1 MPSLAGLNGLDVA
14 VAALLLVSAGFAYF
28 RGFVHEVLSITG
40 WIGAVAAA
48 VYGFPIA
55 QPFARGM
62 IESKLLADV
71 TAGAALF
78 LAALVVLSLIARA
91 VSRRVK
97 DSALGALDRALGF
110 LFGLLRGAL
119 IASIAYL
126 VYNLAT
132 PPKDRPDWIVKART
146 TPLMGLGAQS
156 LLVLLPPETANR
168 LGLRDAARPPASG
181 QPPKSP
187 EPSVRDLL
195 DPKPKTPDRPAQEG
209 YGDKERQDMQRL
221 IDGTGPGKS

>member
-1 MPSLAGLNGLDVA
+1 MPSLAGINGLDVA

-48 VYGFPIA
+48 IYGFPLA
-55 QPFARGM
+55 QPVARGL
-62 IESKLLADV
+62 IESKLLADIA
-71 TAGAALF
+71 AGAALF
-78 LAALVVLSLIARA
+78 LAALVILSLLARA

-119 IASIAYL
+119 IVCIAYL
-126 VYNLAT
+126 IYNLAT
-132 PPKDRPDWIVKART
+132 PPKDRPDWIVKARS
-146 TPLMGLGAQS
+146 TPLMGLGGQA
-156 LLVLLPPETANR
+156 LVVLLPTQTANR
-168 LGLRDAARPPASG
+168 LGLRGPA
-181 QPPKSP
+181 QPPRP
-187 EPSVRDLL
+187 AEPSVQDLL
-195 DPKPKTPDRPAQEG
+195 SPKPKTPDLPAQEG

-221 IDGTGPGKS
+221 IDSTGPGKP